1 VDRAIPQLEKALE
14 LDPTDLS
21 PCYQLAQAYRRKGEK
36 ERADELFAKF
46 VKFRDE
52 DRERH
57 INRNLLKLLREG
69 EK

>member
-1 VDRAIPQLEKALE
+1 
-14 LDPTDLS
+14 LS

-36 ERADELFAKF
+36 KRADELFAKF
-46 VKFRDE
+46 EKFRDE